1 MKAFAPK
8 EAAALM
14 KSQLPQSEKILR
26 ADYVIENTGTV
37 PELEEKAKTLYKKL
51 CENEQQRSD
60 R

>member
-1 MKAFAPK
+1 
-8 EAAALM
+8 M
-14 KSQLPQSEKILR
+14 KSQLPQSEKIRR

-37 PELEEKAKTLYKKL
+37 PKLEEEAKTLYKKL